1 MGLPSPS
8 LLLPKLPGAAAHWR
22 LELFCK
28 SADQLATLCTFFTA
42 NGITRVNIP
51 NKQPEDDLL
60 GTTQKLRS
68 LGIDVCVHYSFKQQ
82 YKQTVEHSASRFSA
96 FCSALPDDVDVLLVS
111 GGGKKK
117 KLDTVSALDIA
128 ASWPPTQGRAVR
140 PTPAQP
146 SPVPA
151 SSSVP
156 HSPSHMPTSPA
167 SPLQLQL
174 LPEKQQQQAPTHQ
187 VWGSLPGALRCP
199 AAHTTVSMRMAA
211 VTCPPPHT
219 RHAPKLLCPPQASLP
234 SQKLRPTMPGHP
246 HVIACASNLPALAQS
261 TPTASTQHPTA
272 TARPPAR
279 TFSVCFNPY
288 LPEGQMGE
296 ERRRLVSKLRSGLV
310 RAVWLQVG
318 SDFDRLESQ
327 LAFLKDACT
336 RVKTSA
342 ASPGSMA
349 SADEAGVQLFGS
361 VFIPSKMLLA
371 QMAFRPWNGV
381 YLSKEY
387 LSGVPAAEAI
397 TQSMLEVYSRHGV
410 IPLVE
415 TAVKSAADLQHVR
428 QLLAK
433 GYGGGAA
440 C

>member
-156 HSPSHMPTSPA
+156 HSPSHTPTSPA

-174 LPEKQQQQAPTHQ
+174 LPEKQRQQRAPTHQ
-187 VWGSLPGALRCP
+187 
-199 AAHTTVSMRMAA
+199 
-211 VTCPPPHT
+211 
-219 RHAPKLLCPPQASLP
+219 
-234 SQKLRPTMPGHP
+234 
-246 HVIACASNLPALAQS
+246 
-261 TPTASTQHPTA
+261 A